1 MGFDASYHPIDPKTV
16 ARVTEYIAGRGSI
29 DDLVVD
35 AVRHA
40 KVRFRANAWSLGV
53 TKVKTPPP
61 AFNTSLHVWGRP
73 FFIAA
78 LGAAPIAEMIDRYL
92 GAKTDAQTD
101 KIAKEN
107 LAAIDRALLE
117 RVKPSNSGRLP
128 KDDALAKGFRANI
141 DLLRAACA
149 AAKDKNGTVML
160 PNGESSNAAELL
172 VREVPL
178 QVLMF
183 CSANRPG
190 WMDRG
195 KVWPTLLLEKAKVPK
210 RKLFGPPT
218 MLLGALAKTKR
229 KWFLHPTIVENYMVG
244 GCVAARDVPAL
255 SKLLATSQGK
265 LERAWS
271 DGDEADDEMKTS
283 VKKLLEAVEDA
294 KLRGLPFAEATECY
308 SGFAGIM
315 N

>member
-1 MGFDASYHPIDPKTV
+1 MGYDASYHPIDPKTV
-16 ARVTEYIAGRGSI
+16 ARVTDYIAGRGSI
-29 DDLVVD
+29 DDLVTD

-53 TKVKTPPP
+53 TESKTKPET
-61 AFNTSLHVWGRP
+61 FNTSLHVWGRP
-73 FFIAA
+73 FFVAVEGTAA
-78 LGAAPIAEMIDRYL
+78 IAEMIDRYL

-107 LAAIDRALLE
+107 LAALDRALPK
-117 RVKPSNSGRLP
+117 RVKPSKSGQLP
-128 KDDALAKGFRANI
+128 KDATLAQGIRANI

-149 AAKDKNGTVML
+149 AAKDKNATVLL

-172 VREVPL
+172 AREVPL
-178 QVLMF
+178 QVLTF
-183 CSANRPG
+183 CSASRPG

-195 KVWPTLLLEKAKVPK
+195 KVWPTLLLQKAKVPK
-210 RKLFGPPT
+210 GKLFGPPT

-229 KWFLHPTIVENYMVG
+229 RWFLHPTIVENYMVG
-244 GCVAARDVPAL
+244 GCVGARHVPAL

-283 VKKLLEAVEDA
+283 VKKLVEAVEDA
-294 KLRGLPFAEATECY
+294 KLRRLAFAEATECY
-308 SGFAGIM
+308 SGFGGIM